1 MHNISEKVKNNYML
15 SSYSSDN
22 TFKMH
27 QPFFKDGV
35 FDYKEIYIEK
45 PYYALFY
52 EFTTSYSSTSGLACV
67 PNGCVD
73 IMFVT
78 GSDEPFMEFIGSP
91 TELKTVRCYPHSRY
105 FGVRLKP
112 GMYLSYQNVP
122 LKDITNS
129 EHFFS
134 ANSGIL
140 KNFFVKLKKCIS
152 FEQRISL
159 FNQFFEPFAETG
171 SAGEITQRMLCEI
184 NASKGSIHIIRLAEN
199 MNYSERHIS
208 RIFQE
213 TMGISPKNFARIVR
227 FQNVIE
233 TILCSSPHQMS
244 DYFIDLGY
252 SDQAHFQREF
262 KQYSG
267 MTPKNFMKYV
277 FHV

>member
-1 MHNISEKVKNNYML
+1 ML
-15 SSYSSDN
+15 QSYNSDN

-35 FDYKEIYIEK
+35 FDYKEIYTDK
-45 PYYALFY
+45 PYSAVFY
-52 EFTTSYSSTSGLACV
+52 EFKTPYSALSGMSCL
-67 PNGCVD
+67 PSGCVD
-73 IMFVT
+73 IIFVIDT
-78 GSDEPFMEFIGSP
+78 DEQFMQFIGSP
-91 TELKTVRCYPHSRY
+91 TEFKTVQIYPHSSY

-112 GMYLSYQNVP
+112 GMYLSYQNIP
-122 LKDITNS
+122 LRDIANS
-129 EHFFS
+129 ERSFS
-134 ANSGIL
+134 ACNGIL
-140 KNFFVKLKKCIS
+140 KNFFAKLKKSLS

-159 FNQFFEPFAETG
+159 FNQFFEPYADSG
-171 SAGEITQRMLCEI
+171 SVGEITQHMLCEI
-184 NASKGSIHIIRLAEN
+184 NASRGGIHITQLAEN

-213 TMGISPKNFARIVR
+213 TMGFSPKTFARIVR

-233 TILCSSPHQMS
+233 IILSSSGAPMS

-267 MTPKNFMKYV
+267 MTPKNFIQYIRRV
-277 FHV
+277 

>member
-1 MHNISEKVKNNYML
+1 ML
-15 SSYSSDN
+15 LSYSSDN

-27 QPFFKDGV
+27 QPFFKEGV
-35 FDYKEIYIEK
+35 FDYKETYLDK
-45 PYYALFY
+45 PYYALFF
-52 EFTTSYSSTSGLACV
+52 EFTTAYSAASGLSCV

-73 IMFVT
+73 VIFVT
-78 GSDEPFMEFIGSP
+78 GSDDPFMEFIGSP
-91 TELKTVRCYPHSRY
+91 TELKNVRCYPHSRY

-112 GMYLSYQNVP
+112 GMYLSYQNIP

-129 EHFFS
+129 EHIFN
-134 ANSGIL
+134 ATNGIL
-140 KNFFVKLKKCIS
+140 KNFFAKLKKCIS

-159 FNQFFEPFAETG
+159 FNQFFFPSAETG
-171 SAGEITQRMLCEI
+171 SNGEITQQMLCEI
-184 NASKGSIHIIRLAEN
+184 NASKGSIHITQLAEN

-213 TMGISPKNFARIVR
+213 TMGISPKTFARIVR

-233 TILCSSPHQMS
+233 TILSSSRNQMS

-267 MTPKNFMKYV
+267 MTPKNFIQYTL
-277 FHV
+277 HG

>member
-1 MHNISEKVKNNYML
+1 ML
-15 SSYSSDN
+15 SSYRSDN

-27 QPFFKDGV
+27 QPFFKDIA
-35 FDYKEIYIEK
+35 FDYKEIYTNK

-52 EFTTSYSSTSGLACV
+52 ELTTSYSAASGISYV

-73 IMFVT
+73 IIFIT

-91 TELKTVRCYPHSRY
+91 TELKNIRCYPNSRY

-112 GMYLSYQNVP
+112 GMYLSYQDIP
-122 LKDITNS
+122 LKSIMNS
-129 EHFFS
+129 EYIFN
-134 ANSGIL
+134 ANNGIL

-159 FNQFFEPFAETG
+159 FYQFFDPSVDAG
-171 SAGEITQRMLCEI
+171 SNGEITQHMLCEI
-184 NASKGSIHIIRLAEN
+184 NASKGGIHITQLAEN

-213 TMGISPKNFARIVR
+213 TMGITPKTFARIVR
-227 FQNVIE
+227 FQNVIDS
-233 TILCSSPHQMS
+233 ILLSSNSQMS
-244 DYFIDLGY
+244 DYYIDLGY

-267 MTPKNFMKYV
+267 ITPKNFIQYIL
-277 FHV
+277 HG